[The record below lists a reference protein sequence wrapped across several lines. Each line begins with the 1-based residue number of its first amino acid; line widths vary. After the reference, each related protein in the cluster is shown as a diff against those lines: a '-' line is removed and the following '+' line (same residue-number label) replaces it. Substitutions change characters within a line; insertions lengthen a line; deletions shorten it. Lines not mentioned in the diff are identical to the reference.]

1 MTMMINMT
9 DMINMDWIT
18 WISENLGTIVVSAL
32 LIVMIA
38 GVVRGMI
45 RNKKAGKSTC
55 GCGCGCGSCPMGGS
69 CHK

>member
-18 WISENLGTIVVSAL
+18 WISENLGTIVVSVL